1 MTKKPLLLMLPIALL
16 ASCTTPTDDPFPS
29 TGDSTSPSSSSIL
42 MTQAVMGMDMLSSI
56 APSTNAKARA
66 MTPTEEQT
74 LATELLGY
82 VAEFD
87 NIIGYSPSEIKEQ
100 TSDNPDYQYLYT
112 LSLEGDVYS
121 LYFNKTDERYEVD
134 YDDHEQEEETTY
146 RFDGLAIK
154 DGVTFDFTGFYTQ
167 EKEGREVETELE
179 FNFLVDRNNYVSFTQ
194 EIEDG
199 ENEYEITLVENG
211 RRVMQKEFEI
221 ELGRNGTIEI
231 GFEITENGTNKEVEL
246 TKTTRN
252 GQTVF
257 LIEYEQKGEE
267 FAIVKVEERETGT
280 VLVLTFAG
288 STNTYEMA
296 I

>member
-1 MTKKPLLLMLPIALL
+1 MCIRDRT
-16 ASCTTPTDDPFPS
+16 
-29 TGDSTSPSSSSIL
+29 
-42 MTQAVMGMDMLSSI
+42 
-56 APSTNAKARA
+56 
-66 MTPTEEQT
+66 
-74 LATELLGY
+74 Y
-82 VAEFD
+82 
-87 NIIGYSPSEIKEQ
+87 
-100 TSDNPDYQYLYT
+100 
-112 LSLEGDVYS
+112 
-121 LYFNKTDERYEVD
+121 ERHEVD
-134 YDDHEQEEETTY
+134 HDDDETEEETTY

-154 DGVTFDFTGFYTQ
+154 DGANFDFTGFYTQ

-179 FNFLVDRNNYVSFTQ
+179 FNFILDRGNYVRFTQ

-211 RRVMQKEFEI
+211 RRVMEKEFEI
-221 ELGRNGTIEI
+221 ELSRNGTIEI
-231 GFEITENGTNKEVEL
+231 GFEISENGTDKEVEL

-252 GQTVF
+252 GETVF
-257 LIEYEQKGEE
+257 LIEYEERGEE